1 MSGFAKLVHMFDDFD
16 AQSEIRTLGKEEAA
30 VVRASNPP
38 LNPWRVVVWQ
48 LVVVVAS
55 GLLALALTQKW
66 SIVWSTVWGG
76 FCVVI
81 PAAVFAR
88 GMMSKA
94 TLLNAGTATGGFFL
108 WELVKIALTLAMLYA
123 ARRVIEDLSW
133 PAMLVG
139 LVVTMKVY
147 WLALLCK
154 PTVRQVTNN

>member
-1 MSGFAKLVHMFDDFD
+1 MFDSTDEKL
-16 AQSEIRTLGKEEAA
+16 EIRTLSKEEAA
-30 VVRASNPP
+30 VVKASNPP
-38 LNPWRVVVWQ
+38 LNPWRVVGWQ
-48 LVVVVAS
+48 LMAVVIL
-55 GLLALALTQKW
+55 GLLALVFTQKW

-76 FCVVI
+76 LSVVI

-88 GMMSKA
+88 GMMSKT

-123 ARRVIEDLSW
+123 APQVMARLGQELSW

-154 PTVRQVTNN
+154 PTVRQVKHN

>member
-1 MSGFAKLVHMFDDFD
+1 MFDDFD
-16 AQSEIRTLGKEEAA
+16 SRPEIRTLSKEEAE
-30 VVRASNPP
+30 VVKLANPP
-38 LNPWRVVVWQ
+38 LNPWRVVAWQ
-48 LVVVVAS
+48 LIAVVIS
-55 GLLALALTQKW
+55 GLLAFAFVQKW
-66 SIVWSTVWGG
+66 SIVGSVVWGG
-76 FCVVI
+76 LSVVI

-123 ARRVIEDLSW
+123 APKVMAQFGQDLSW

-139 LVVTMKVY
+139 LVVVMKVY

-154 PTVRQVTNN
+154 PKVRLEQHN

>member
-1 MSGFAKLVHMFDDFD
+1 MFDDAD
-16 AQSEIRTLGKEEAA
+16 THSEIRMLSKEEA
-30 VVRASNPP
+30 VVVKANNPP
-38 LNPWRVVVWQ
+38 LNPWRVVGWQ
-48 LVVVVAS
+48 LMVAVIF
-55 GLLALALTQKW
+55 GLLALVFTQKW

-76 FCVVI
+76 LSVVI

-108 WELVKIALTLAMLYA
+108 WEMVKIALTLAMLYA
-123 ARRVIEDLSW
+123 APQVMARLGQDLSW
-133 PAMLVG
+133 SAMLVG

-154 PTVRQVTNN
+154 PTVRQAKHN

>member
-1 MSGFAKLVHMFDDFD
+1 MFDDLD
-16 AQSEIRTLGKEEAA
+16 SHPEIRTLSKEEAA
-30 VVRASNPP
+30 AVKASNPS
-38 LNPWRVVVWQ
+38 LNPWRVVGWQ
-48 LVVVVAS
+48 LVAVVVS
-55 GLLALALTQKW
+55 GFLALVFTQKW
-66 SIVWSTVWGG
+66 SIVWSTVWGSLS
-76 FCVVI
+76 VAI

-123 ARRVIEDLSW
+123 SRRVIEDLSW

-154 PTVRQVTNN
+154 PTVRQAKHN

>member
-1 MSGFAKLVHMFDDFD
+1 MFDSTDEKL
-16 AQSEIRTLGKEEAA
+16 EIRTLSKEEAE
-30 VVRASNPP
+30 VVKASNPP

-48 LVVVVAS
+48 LMVVVMS
-55 GLLALALTQKW
+55 GLLALVFTQKW
-66 SIVWSTVWGG
+66 SVAWSVVWGG
-76 FCVVI
+76 LSVVI

-88 GMMSKA
+88 GMMSKT

-123 ARRVIEDLSW
+123 APQVMARLGQDLSW

-154 PTVRQVTNN
+154 PTVRQAKHN

>member
-1 MSGFAKLVHMFDDFD
+1 MFDDFD
-16 AQSEIRTLGKEEAA
+16 SRPEIRALSKEEAA
-30 VVRASNPP
+30 VVKRTNPP
-38 LNPWRVVVWQ
+38 LNPWRVIAWQ
-48 LVVVVAS
+48 MMVVVIS
-55 GLLALALTQKW
+55 GLLALIFTQKW
-66 SIVWSTVWGG
+66 SVVWSAVWGG
-76 FCVVI
+76 LSVVI

-123 ARRVIEDLSW
+123 APQVMTRLGQDLSW

-154 PTVRQVTNN
+154 PAVRQAKHN

>member
-1 MSGFAKLVHMFDDFD
+1 MFDDFD
-16 AQSEIRTLGKEEAA
+16 SRPEIRTLSKEEA
-30 VVRASNPP
+30 VVVKASNPP

-48 LVVVVAS
+48 FMVVMAL
-55 GLLALALTQKW
+55 GALALAFTQNW
-66 SIVWSTVWGG
+66 SIVWSAVWGG
-76 FCVVI
+76 LSVVI
-81 PAAVFAR
+81 PASVFAR
-88 GMMSKA
+88 GMMSKT

-154 PTVRQVTNN
+154 PKVRVVKHN

>member
-1 MSGFAKLVHMFDDFD
+1 MFDSTDERPEE
-16 AQSEIRTLGKEEAA
+16 SEFRTLSKDEAA
-30 VVRASNPP
+30 VVKANNPP
-38 LNPWRVVVWQ
+38 LNPWRVVGWQ
-48 LVVVVAS
+48 VIAAVIS
-55 GLLALALTQKW
+55 GFLALILTQKW

-76 FCVVI
+76 LSVVI

-88 GMMSKA
+88 GMMSKT

-123 ARRVIEDLSW
+123 ARRVVEDLSW

-154 PTVRQVTNN
+154 PKVRLEKHN

>member
-1 MSGFAKLVHMFDDFD
+1 MFDDFD
-16 AQSEIRTLGKEEAA
+16 SKPEIRTLSKDEAA
-30 VVRASNPP
+30 EVKASNPP
-38 LNPWRVVVWQ
+38 LNPWRVVGWQ
-48 LVVVVAS
+48 LMVVVIA
-55 GLLALALTQKW
+55 GLLAFVFSQKW
-66 SIVWSTVWGG
+66 SIVCSVVWGG
-76 FCVVI
+76 LSVVI

-88 GMMSKA
+88 GMMSRA

-123 ARRVIEDLSW
+123 APQVMARLGRDLSW

-154 PTVRQVTNN
+154 PKVKLEVRLAKHN

>member
-1 MSGFAKLVHMFDDFD
+1 MSDDLD
-16 AQSEIRTLGKEEAA
+16 EIRTLNKEEAA
-30 VVRASNPP
+30 LVKAANPS
-38 LNPWRVVVWQ
+38 LNPWRVVAWQ
-48 LVVVVAS
+48 VIATVVIGV
-55 GLLALALTQKW
+55 LALVFTQKW

-76 FCVVI
+76 LSVVI

-88 GMMSKA
+88 GMMSRT

-123 ARRVIEDLSW
+123 APQVMARLGQDLSW

-139 LVVTMKVY
+139 LVVVMKVY

-154 PTVRQVTNN
+154 PKVAVGKVSG

>member
-1 MSGFAKLVHMFDDFD
+1 MFDFTDEKL
-16 AQSEIRTLGKEEAA
+16 EIRTLSREEAA
-30 VVRASNPP
+30 VVRAGNPP
-38 LNPWRVVVWQ
+38 LNPWRVVGWQ
-48 LVVVVAS
+48 VIVVVIS
-55 GLLALALTQKW
+55 GLLALTFTQKW
-66 SIVWSTVWGG
+66 SVVWSVVWGG
-76 FCVVI
+76 LSVVI

-88 GMMSKA
+88 GMMSKT

-123 ARRVIEDLSW
+123 APQVMARLGQDLSW

-154 PTVRQVTNN
+154 PTVRQAKHN

>member
-1 MSGFAKLVHMFDDFD
+1 MFDSTDEKPEELTF
-16 AQSEIRTLGKEEAA
+16 RTLSKEEAA
-30 VVRASNPP
+30 VVKASNPA

-48 LVVVVAS
+48 LMAVVVL
-55 GLLALALTQKW
+55 GLLAFAFTQKW
-66 SIVWSTVWGG
+66 SIVWSAVWGG
-76 FCVVI
+76 LSVVI

-88 GMMSKA
+88 GIMSRA

-108 WELVKIALTLAMLYA
+108 WEIVKIALTLAMLYGSG
-123 ARRVIEDLSW
+123 RVIEDLSW

-154 PTVRQVTNN
+154 PTVRQTKHN